1 MKQSR
6 MIVIISA
13 TLLTLVINASFI
25 AQNIPANPSTQP
37 APPVRMSLIVTDKSD
52 HSLDEIRRED
62 IKVFEGKVEQTLLL
76 LERDQRPIDFGIAID
91 TSGSFKQLMVP
102 ALAAAQKIIE
112 KKRPTD
118 EVFIERFISSDKIE
132 KVQDFTT
139 DAALLLTSLN
149 GMIIEGGQS
158 AVIDALYIAVDHT
171 AKHGQNGH
179 RKAVIFI
186 TDGEDRASYYKREDL
201 IKFLHTT
208 NVQVFVIG
216 IVALL
221 DGNAGFQRPS
231 PREVAERFLRSVAEE
246 TGGRLFLPKNVNE
259 LSKAVD
265 EIVHDLNGQFVIG
278 YQSTNGSGKTGFRK
292 VDVKAVEVPGRE
304 KLHVIT
310 PPGYYL
316 KSPISDLRPKDK
328 NAP

>member
-6 MIVIISA
+6 MMVTISA
-13 TLLTLVINASFI
+13 TLLTLVVNTSFVS
-25 AQNIPANPSTQP
+25 QNIPPNPSTPSAAQ
-37 APPVRMSLIVTDKSD
+37 VSLSLIVTDKSD
-52 HSLDEIRRED
+52 HSLDEIRKED

-91 TSGSFKQLMVP
+91 TSGSFKQLMAP
-102 ALAAAQKIIE
+102 ALTAAQIIIE
-112 KKRPTD
+112 RKRAAD

-132 KVQDFTT
+132 KIQDFTA
-139 DAALLLTSLN
+139 DAALLLASLK
-149 GMIIEGGQS
+149 GIRIEGGQS

-171 AKHGQNGH
+171 AKHEQSGH

-216 IVALL
+216 IVTLL
-221 DGNAGFQRPS
+221 DSHAGLVRPS
-231 PREVAERFLRSVAEE
+231 PREVAEGFLRSVAEE
-246 TGGRLFLPKNVNE
+246 SGGRLFLPKNVGE
-259 LSKAVD
+259 LSRAVD

-292 VDVKAVEVPGRE
+292 VDVKAAEVPGKE

-310 PPGYYL
+310 PPGYYFNPPRL
-316 KSPISDLRPKDK
+316 DSKSKDKSP
-328 NAP
+328 